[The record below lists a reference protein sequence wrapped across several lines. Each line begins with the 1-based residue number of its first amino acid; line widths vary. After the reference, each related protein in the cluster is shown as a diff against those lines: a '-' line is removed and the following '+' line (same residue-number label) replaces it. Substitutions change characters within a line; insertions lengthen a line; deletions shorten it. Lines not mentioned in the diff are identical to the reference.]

1 MIIGVLFFAILGQ
14 ASADLTKVFCFEEAK
29 YCIRYPANWIVRQ
42 ENEYTYI
49 FSGPEGTPT
58 FYTTVTVASFASS
71 ALGGRY
77 ANTAE
82 LIQAYK
88 CDMVTRAA
96 WVCIDSTDYPD
107 GDGYLAEF
115 FYQGERFRQ
124 WRVAR
129 ASRDGKI
136 LHSWA
141 YTAPADLF
149 AIYKNI
155 AEAML
160 QAWTVDGA
168 SSSQGPGSTGNIIVI
183 FEARDRI
190 RRLSTGNS
198 SSDLSLG
205 RCHSITY
212 SVNITKPGYVAFSLV
227 IERGPWIRADLYD
240 PMGKRVTFRPG
251 NVADVYTSAYAVTPG
266 TYTVKVAPE
275 LFDSESDFVIQVYFS
290 ATKFTADDLVTLFG
304 PRNRYLQR

>member
-1 MIIGVLFFAILGQ
+1 MIGTLFFVVFGQ
-14 ASADLTKVFCFEEAK
+14 AAVDLNKILCLDTLG
-29 YCIRYPANWIVRQ
+29 YCIRYPTDWGVSQDND
-42 ENEYTYI
+42 YTYI

-77 ANTAE
+77 ANVVE

-88 CDMVTRAA
+88 CDTVTRSA
-96 WVCIDSTDYPD
+96 WACVDSTAYPE
-107 GDGYLAEF
+107 GDGYVAEF
-115 FYQGERFRQ
+115 VYQGELFRQ

-129 ASRDGKI
+129 ASSDGKI

-141 YTAPADLF
+141 YTAPSELF
-149 AIYKNI
+149 ATYKPI

-160 QAWTVDGA
+160 QAWVVDGVP
-168 SSSQGPGSTGNIIVI
+168 SSQGTATAANIVVI
-183 FEARDRI
+183 FETRDRI
-190 RRLSTGNS
+190 RRLSTCNS

-212 SVNITKPGYVAFSLV
+212 TVNITQPGYVALSLV
-227 IERGPWIRADLYD
+227 IERGPWVTAILYD
-240 PMGKRVTFRPG
+240 STGKRITFRPG

-275 LFDSESDFVIQVYFS
+275 LFNSESDFLLQVYFS
-290 ATKFTADDLVTLFG
+290 TKKFTVDDLIALFG

>member
-1 MIIGVLFFAILGQ
+1 MVIGVLLFVVFGQ
-14 ASADLTKVFCFEEAK
+14 ASVDLTNVFCFEEAG
-29 YCIRYPANWIVRQ
+29 YCIRYPADWTVSQDNAC
-42 ENEYTYI
+42 TYI

-71 ALGGRY
+71 VLGGEY
-77 ANTAE
+77 ANVAE

-88 CDMVTRAA
+88 CDTVTRAA
-96 WVCIDSTDYPD
+96 WACIDSTGYPE
-107 GDGYLAEF
+107 GDGYVAEF
-115 FYQGERFRQ
+115 LYQGERFRQ

-149 AIYKNI
+149 ATYKTI

-168 SSSQGPGSTGNIIVI
+168 PSSPGTGTTGNILVI
-183 FEARDRI
+183 FETRDRI
-190 RRLSTGNS
+190 RRLSTCNS
-198 SSDLSLG
+198 TSDLSLG

-212 SVNITKPGYVAFSLV
+212 SVNIAQTGYVALSLV

-275 LFDSESDFVIQVYFS
+275 LFDSASDFILQVYFS
-290 ATKFTADDLVTLFG
+290 TRKFTVDDLVTLFG